1 MSQIE
6 TENNEET
13 FVFQAEIAQL
23 MSLIINTFYS
33 NKSIFLRELISN
45 SSDALDKIRYQGLTE
60 KSALETEPNLR
71 IHIIPDSENN
81 QLHIEDSGVGMTK
94 ADLINNLGTI
104 AKSGTKSFMEALSS
118 GADMS
123 LIGQFGVGFYS
134 AFLVADTVTVT
145 SKHNDDEEHTWS
157 SSAGGSFTVKPSN
170 TGLTRGTR
178 LTLHLK
184 DDQKEYLEES
194 RIREL
199 VKTHSE
205 FINYPISLMVEKERE
220 VEQTTPT
227 PEENTSNS
235 DGDSETT
242 PTPEDETVE
251 EGKVE
256 EINEDEVEA
265 EKETVMEKYHELEEL
280 NKNKPIWTRSPDD
293 ITEEEYAKFYK
304 GISNDWE
311 DHLAVKHFKVEGQME
326 FRAILFIPKRA
337 NMDLWNKEK
346 KSNIKLYVRRVF
358 ITDKCEELVP
368 EWLNF
373 MKGLVDS
380 EDLPLNISRETLQ
393 QSRILKVMRKNLVK
407 KQSNYLQN

>member
-220 VEQTTPT
+220 VDKLRQLLKKT
-227 PEENTSNS
+227 
-235 DGDSETT
+235 
-242 PTPEDETVE
+242 
-251 EGKVE
+251 
-256 EINEDEVEA
+256 
-265 EKETVMEKYHELEEL
+265 
-280 NKNKPIWTRSPDD
+280 
-293 ITEEEYAKFYK
+293 
-304 GISNDWE
+304 
-311 DHLAVKHFKVEGQME
+311 HLIQME
-326 FRAILFIPKRA
+326 
-337 NMDLWNKEK
+337 
-346 KSNIKLYVRRVF
+346 
-358 ITDKCEELVP
+358 
-368 EWLNF
+368 
-373 MKGLVDS
+373 
-380 EDLPLNISRETLQ
+380 
-393 QSRILKVMRKNLVK
+393 ILKLHLLRKM
-407 KQSNYLQN
+407 KQ